1 MLQSWPSRAKRSA
14 DVRRTRVLHS
24 QRRVS
29 RAGRRSSE
37 VYGVVG
43 GYSRLPQYVLVE
55 RETDASRGVER
66 SLPEQSDPRQKR
78 DTRDIRRRDEHEL
91 LQLRLQRLPAK

>member
-1 MLQSWPSRAKRSA
+1 MLQPWPSRSECSA

-24 QRRVS
+24 QRCLS
-29 RAGRRSSE
+29 RTGRRSSE

-43 GYSRLPQYVLVE
+43 GYSRLLQHVLVE

-78 DTRDIRRRDEHEL
+78 NARNIRSRDEYEL
-91 LQLRLQRLPAK
+91 LQLGLQRFPAE